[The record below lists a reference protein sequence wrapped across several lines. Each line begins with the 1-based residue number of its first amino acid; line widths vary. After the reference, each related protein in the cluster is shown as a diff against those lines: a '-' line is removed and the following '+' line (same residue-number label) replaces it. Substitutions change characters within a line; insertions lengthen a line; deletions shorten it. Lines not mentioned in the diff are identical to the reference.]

1 MIIDNLVSIDLILV
15 HIKLRYSAYFISYHM
30 FLEKHA
36 HVLFI
41 SYLFLFL
48 RWFVPR
54 SFLRLRVPIVR
65 LPGFT
70 I

>member
-1 MIIDNLVSIDLILV
+1 MIIDNLSIDLILV

-48 RWFVPR
+48 RWFVP
-54 SFLRLRVPIVR
+54 
-65 LPGFT
+65 
-70 I
+70 